1 MNCRTVIE
9 TWTDYTIIIIMIITQ
24 LLGNPLFQYFK
35 KKCWTKWVLTLKLS
49 EFCGCY
55 IFLPDFRLCC
65 YYMSCP
71 DEHHVLYVK
80 EEMKSPLTW
89 RKLKGVPLL
98 KAVNLLTS
106 TFYKLFSKQL
116 SMISSEA
123 GFYWYI
129 NRKYAIAIRNV
140 YDVSLSND
148 ISFENYQ

>member
-1 MNCRTVIE
+1 MSTNLKVERILRLLYIPARLSFVLLLYVLSRRTSRI
-9 TWTDYTIIIIMIITQ
+9 
-24 LLGNPLFQYFK
+24 
-35 KKCWTKWVLTLKLS
+35 
-49 EFCGCY
+49 
-55 IFLPDFRLCC
+55 
-65 YYMSCP
+65 
-71 DEHHVLYVK
+71 LYVK

-106 TFYKLFSKQL
+106 TFLKLFSKQL
-116 SMISSEA
+116 SMISSAA